1 MSETGRE
8 PRVSPGSVRSRLG
21 VKPCDGPPHPFWG
34 LTGLWSQARQ
44 QGLLP
49 WALTSGNSAAVVPE
63 TEACRGFPRPPGP
76 TPIRLPRGAAAPSF
90 LPPSTRQ
97 EPEASPH
104 TFPSAQSQTAG
115 SEETSETCRRP
126 PAPPHGGGSGSHT
139 RGTAPHSPSL
149 QAAHTAARGAF
160 QTGLVTMRSAPSC
173 GIHGAVPF
181 LPRRGPSTR
190 SSAWRRKEP
199 GGPKGVRPGPEGI
212 PQLGTRRWG
221 TAPHAS
227 RFTAFT
233 SLFSF

>member
-1 MSETGRE
+1 M
-8 PRVSPGSVRSRLG
+8 G

-139 RGTAPHSPSL
+139 RGTAPPQPQPAGCSHSGQGRVSNRSGDDAVGPLVWDPRGCAFSASPGPQHPRQRL
-149 QAAHTAARGAF
+149 AQEAARGSE
-160 QTGLVTMRSAPSC
+160 G
-173 GIHGAVPF
+173 
-181 LPRRGPSTR
+181 GPSRAGGHSATR
-190 SSAWRRKEP
+190 DSEVGHCPQRFPLHCLYLALLVL
-199 GGPKGVRPGPEGI
+199 GG
-212 PQLGTRRWG
+212 L
-221 TAPHAS
+221 
-227 RFTAFT
+227 
-233 SLFSF
+233 

>member
-1 MSETGRE
+1 M
-8 PRVSPGSVRSRLG
+8 G

-76 TPIRLPRGAAAPSF
+76 TPIRLPRGAAAPP
-90 LPPSTRQ
+90 LPSTLH
-97 EPEASPH
+97 EAGTRGQSPH
-104 TFPSAQSQTAG
+104 VSVSA
-115 SEETSETCRRP
+115 EPDCRVRRNLGDMPTP
-126 PAPPHGGGSGSHT
+126 PG
-139 RGTAPHSPSL
+139 SPSRWGL
-149 QAAHTAARGAF
+149 WVTHQGNGPPQPQPAGCSHTAARGAF
-160 QTGLVTMRSAPSC
+160 QTGLVTMRLAPSC

-190 SSAWRRKEP
+190 GSAWRRKEP